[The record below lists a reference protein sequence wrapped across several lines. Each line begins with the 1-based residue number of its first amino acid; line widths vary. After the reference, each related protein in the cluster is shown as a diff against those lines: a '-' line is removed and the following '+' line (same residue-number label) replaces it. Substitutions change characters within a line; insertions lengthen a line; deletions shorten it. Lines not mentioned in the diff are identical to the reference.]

1 MHRTTHSDK
10 RWLYLEDADLI
21 IFCLYILLPLAD
33 SEGGPVDA
41 GGSGVPAP
49 PANVSPRRYRNCRP
63 SSVLPSSSLQLW
75 GPRCVFHT
83 HGPLWPFCSRLRELV
98 MGETIQVE
106 VEVRASVVSTYLSEA
121 FIHLVVVFYWSLALR
136 ARMPSTHHTH
146 TRTHPTQVKCLTQEG
161 KSHPMTFKLVT
172 NDPPPGHEKLVI
184 VNLAE
189 IGG

>member
-1 MHRTTHSDK
+1 
-10 RWLYLEDADLI
+10 
-21 IFCLYILLPLAD
+21 
-33 SEGGPVDA
+33 
-41 GGSGVPAP
+41 
-49 PANVSPRRYRNCRP
+49 
-63 SSVLPSSSLQLW
+63 
-75 GPRCVFHT
+75 
-83 HGPLWPFCSRLRELV
+83 